1 MLTLTPGAVSAI
13 REITGQPGLSEE
25 TGVRIASA
33 IPTGNGMPTFEIGI
47 AETPEPADQVVETGG
62 VRVFLD
68 PEASD
73 AFSDKALDA
82 EVSEGQ
88 VRFVIADQPQG

>member
-1 MLTLTPGAVSAI
+1 MLTLTAGAVSVI
-13 REITGQPGLSEE
+13 REITGQPGLSEA

-33 IPTGNGMPTFEIGI
+33 IPTGNGMPSFEIGI
-47 AETPEPADQVVETGG
+47 ADAPEPADQVVETGG

-73 AFSDKALDA
+73 AFRDKALDA
-82 EVSEGQ
+82 EVNEGE
-88 VRFVIADQPQG
+88 VRFLIADQAPE

>member
-1 MLTLTPGAVSAI
+1 MLTLTAGAVSVI
-13 REITGQPGLSEE
+13 REITGQPGLPEE

-33 IPTGNGMPTFEIGI
+33 IPTGNGMPTFEIGV
-47 AETPEPADQVVETGG
+47 AETPEPADQVLETDG

-73 AFSDKALDA
+73 AFRDKALDA
-82 EVSEGQ
+82 EVTEGH
-88 VRFVIADQPQG
+88 VRFVIADQTSG

>member
-1 MLTLTPGAVSAI
+1 MLTLTTGAVSVI
-13 REITGQPGLSEE
+13 REITDQPGLPEE

-47 AETPEPADQVVETGG
+47 AETPEPADQVVEAGG

-68 PEASD
+68 PDASD
-73 AFSDKALDA
+73 AFRDKALDA

-88 VRFVIADQPQG
+88 VRFVIADQTPG